1 MGAAMRFMISDPVPV
16 DHRIGTKPMLIV
28 AKVMNLGRNLVAA
41 PSAIASYNR
50 RRVSGF
56 ISPRAFSYA
65 KSRYRSMKT
74 PVSASIPSNA
84 IIPNQTAILRLYPN
98 AYTIQ
103 SAPTAENG
111 TASRTIAVLASE
123 RVFEYSRRTMIANV
137 TGTTSIRRCLT
148 RAADSYCPLHKI
160 EYPGGR
166 D

>member
-1 MGAAMRFMISDPVPV
+1 MRFMISDPVPV

-41 PSAIASYNR
+41 PSTMASYNR

-56 ISPRAFSYA
+56 ISRIAFSYA

-84 IIPNQTAILRLYPN
+84 IIPNQTAMLRLYPS

-123 RVFEYSRRTMIANV
+123 RVFEYSRSKMMAKV
-137 TGTTSIRRCLT
+137 TGITDGTVCYVNKHVARQ
-148 RAADSYCPLHKI
+148 
-160 EYPGGR
+160 
-166 D
+166 